1 MKKFVSILLILVLV
15 LALCACGSGGAKG
28 PKGTYVG
35 YYYGKVFSTVTF
47 NSDGTFTE
55 QMEGE
60 PDLWRGTWVMDSTN
74 HITSTYDDGSHDY
87 YTWDPKADTL
97 DWKGEGEIIYKHK

>member
-15 LALCACGSGGAKG
+15 LTLCACGGGSKG

-60 PDLWRGTWVMDSTN
+60 PDLWRGTWVMDSSN

-87 YTWDPKADTL
+87 YTWDPKTDTL
-97 DWKGEGEIIYKHK
+97 DWKGEGEIIYEHK

>member
-15 LALCACGSGGAKG
+15 LTLCACGGAKG

-74 HITSTYDDGSHDY
+74 HITR
-87 YTWDPKADTL
+87 DPKADTL